1 MRSALLTLIAC
12 LQIVPAIL
20 YGQEKEMF
28 IEQIAQKRIV
38 RENYDQNGDLQGKQ
52 IFLTGE
58 LEQQGKTYRIKVIT
72 ELYDESG
79 RLTEKYTTT
88 YQCNPNEF
96 DVLLNVFPFTDPDDE
111 KIKVDVT
118 SEDFQQLYQLGKGE
132 ELKEIHLKMSVESG
146 VLSFFGSKSL
156 VTIKNRKK
164 EVVDQ
169 SVKISSEAVIE
180 AYMMGIRIKTINY
193 VVEEYLTNDFVL
205 QRQQF
210 TEDDG
215 AWFTMKYEQNAKEIE

>member
-12 LQIVPAIL
+12 LQLAPAIL

-28 IEQIAQKRIV
+28 IQQIAQKRIV

-79 RLTEKYTTT
+79 RLTEKYWTT
-88 YQCNPNEF
+88 YKCNPNEF

-118 SEDFQQLYQLGKGE
+118 SEDFQQLYELGKGE
-132 ELKEIHLKMSVESG
+132 ELKDIHLKMSVESG

-164 EVVDQ
+164 EVVNQ

>member
-12 LQIVPAIL
+12 LQLAPAIL

-28 IEQIAQKRIV
+28 IQQIAQKRIV

-88 YQCNPNEF
+88 YKCNPNEF

-111 KIKVDVT
+111 KIFSDCMNWV
-118 SEDFQQLYQLGKGE
+118 
-132 ELKEIHLKMSVESG
+132 KE
-146 VLSFFGSKSL
+146 
-156 VTIKNRKK
+156 
-164 EVVDQ
+164 
-169 SVKISSEAVIE
+169 
-180 AYMMGIRIKTINY
+180 
-193 VVEEYLTNDFVL
+193 
-205 QRQQF
+205 
-210 TEDDG
+210 
-215 AWFTMKYEQNAKEIE
+215 

>member
-1 MRSALLTLIAC
+1 
-12 LQIVPAIL
+12 
-20 YGQEKEMF
+20 MF
-28 IEQIAQKRIV
+28 IEQIAGKKIV
-38 RENYDQNGDLQGKQ
+38 REDFDKNGDLQGKQ
-52 IFLTGE
+52 IFLPGE
-58 LEQQGKTYRIKVIT
+58 LKKAGEAYTIDVIT
-72 ELYDESG
+72 ELYDENG

-88 YQCNPNEF
+88 YQCKPNEF

-132 ELKEIHLKMSVESG
+132 ELKDIHLKVSVESG

-164 EVVDQ
+164 EIVDQ
-169 SVKISSEAVIE
+169 SIKIRSEAVIE

-193 VVEEYLTNDFVL
+193 VVEEYLTDDFVL
-205 QRQQF
+205 QCQQF

-215 AWFTMKYEQNAKEIE
+215 AWFTMKYDSVYRRNY